1 MTKVFGIDISKYQ
14 KDMNLETAKNEG
26 IKFAI
31 IRGAYGNSKDTSFE
45 SNYSKAK
52 AQGLGVGVYWW
63 TRAVNEAQAKEETEI
78 LIKNVLK
85 GKQFEYPIYIDV
97 EDKLLANLGKDKVDA
112 IITSACETLEK
123 NGYYAGFYLNENW
136 YKNMCNGSKLAKR
149 FTVWLAKWTSKEQS
163 QYPMWQFGGE
173 TNYIRSNIIADMVCD
188 QDYCYVDFPTIIKE
202 AGLNGFGKTTNET
215 KPQTQTETAQK
226 PAISN
231 GSTKNDEIVY
241 VVKKGD
247 TLSKIASIYGTT
259 YQVLA
264 SYNGISNPNVINAGQ
279 VIKIPSGTKSNIT
292 NTSSRTYIVK
302 AGDTLS
308 SIAKR
313 YGTTYQK
320 IAKDNGISNPNK
332 IYPGQKLIIK

>member
-1 MTKVFGIDISKYQ
+1 MTKVFGIDISVWQ
-14 KDMNLETAKNEG
+14 KDMNLGIAKNEG
-26 IKFAI
+26 VKFAI
-31 IRGAYGNSKDTSFE
+31 IRGAYGNKKDTSFE

-63 TRAVNEAQAKEETEI
+63 TRAVNEAQAKEEAEI
-78 LIKNVLK
+78 LIKNCLK

-112 IITSACETLEK
+112 IITSACETLEA

-136 YKNMCNGSKLAKR
+136 YKNKCNGSKLAKR

-173 TNYIRSNIIADMVCD
+173 KNYIRSNIIAGMVCD

-202 AGLNGFGKTTNET
+202 KGLNGFSKVET
-215 KPQTQTETAQK
+215 QSKPQTQPETTQK
-226 PAISN
+226 PVVSN
-231 GSTKNDEIVY
+231 VSTKTDEIVY

-247 TLSKIASIYGTT
+247 TLSKIASIYSTT
-259 YQVLA
+259 YQALA
-264 SYNGISNPNVINAGQ
+264 KYNNISNPNIIKVGQ
-279 VIKIPSGTKSNIT
+279 IIKIPKGTKKHIT
-292 NTSSRTYIVK
+292 DTSPRTHIVK
-302 AGDTLS
+302 KGETLS
-308 SIAKR
+308 SIAAK
-313 YGTTYQK
+313 YGTTYKK
-320 IAKDNGISNPNK
+320 IARDNNIVDPNK

>member
-26 IKFAI
+26 VKFAI

-63 TRAVNEAQAKEETEI
+63 TRAVNEAQAKEEAQL
-78 LIKNVLK
+78 LIDNCLK

-97 EDKLLANLGKDKVDA
+97 EDSLLSNLGKSKVDA
-112 IITSACETLEK
+112 IITAACTTLEK
-123 NGYYAGFYLNENW
+123 AGYYAGFYLNENW

-173 TNYIRSNIIADMVCD
+173 TNYIRTNKVAGYTCD
-188 QDYCYVDFPTIIKE
+188 QDYCYVDFPSVIKQ
-202 AGLNGFGKTTNET
+202 AGLNGFVKSGET
-215 KPQTQTETAQK
+215 PVKPVEPSKPQTSSETTY
-226 PAISN
+226 I
-231 GSTKNDEIVY
+231 
-241 VVKKGD
+241 VKKGD
-247 TLSKIASIYGTT
+247 TLSGIASKYGTT
-259 YQVLA
+259 YQILA
-264 SYNGISNPNVINAGQ
+264 SYNGISNPNVISVGQ
-279 VIKIPSGTKSNIT
+279 VIKIPNETMSNIT
-292 NTSSRTYIVK
+292 NTSSRTYIIK

-308 SIAKR
+308 SIAKK
-313 YGTTYQK
+313 YNTTYQK
-320 IAKDNGISNPNK
+320 IAKDNNISNPNK